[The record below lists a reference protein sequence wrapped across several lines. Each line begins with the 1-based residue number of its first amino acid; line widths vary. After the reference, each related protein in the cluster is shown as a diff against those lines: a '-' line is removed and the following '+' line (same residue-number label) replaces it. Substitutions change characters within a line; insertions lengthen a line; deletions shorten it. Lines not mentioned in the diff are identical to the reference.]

1 MLKLLWADI
10 KMLVRNK
17 QALFWSLAFPLLFTI
32 IFGLFFGG
40 SNANVGTIG
49 IVKNSDTEIANNLNQ
64 AIESAEIFKLQKKN
78 SADEIKEAMRKN
90 QISGGLL
97 IPEGFGEFTQNSN
110 NKIIIIEDPANAQV
124 NSALTGFL
132 QSYLTQVDYRINN
145 IKPTFSIV
153 EEKSS
158 DKTIN
163 YFDFV
168 LVGLIGLALMNSS
181 IMGLAIGIT
190 RYREDKTLKRITT
203 TPLKTW
209 KFITAEVISRLF
221 QNFLQVSIIL
231 IVAVF
236 AFKAHI
242 TGSYWMLYLF
252 ALIGAILF
260 QMMGF
265 MIASLVRTSSA
276 AEGMAQSIA
285 IPMMFLAGVFF
296 PIDALPYW
304 FFSIVQFLPLAPL
317 LRMLRA
323 VALEAKTPF
332 DNPLNILIV
341 AGWIVIFFA
350 IAVWKFRL
358 SDE

>member
-10 KMLVRNK
+10 KMIIRNK
-17 QALFWSLAFPLLFTI
+17 QALFWSLAFPLLFTVV
-32 IFGLFFGG
+32 FGFFFGG

-49 IVKNSDTEIANNLNQ
+49 IVNNSNTEIATNLNQ
-64 AIESAEIFKLQKKN
+64 TVEDVGIFKIQTKDN
-78 SADEIKEAMRKN
+78 VDAIKEAMRKN
-90 QISGGLL
+90 QISGGLV
-97 IPEGFGEFTQNSN
+97 IPEGFGDLTQKNDN
-110 NKIIIIEDPANAQV
+110 QIIVIEDPANAQV

-132 QSYLTQVDYRINN
+132 SNYLTQVDYKINN
-145 IKPTFSIV
+145 IKPTFTIV

-168 LVGLIGLALMNSS
+168 LVGLVGLVLMNSS

-209 KFITAEVISRLF
+209 KFIVAEVISRLI
-221 QNFLQVSIIL
+221 QNFFQITIIIL
-231 IVAVF
+231 VAIF

-242 TGSYWMLYLF
+242 TGSYWLFYLF
-252 ALIGAILF
+252 ALLGAILF

-265 MIASLVRTSSA
+265 MIASLVKTSSA
-276 AEGMAQSIA
+276 AEGMAQA
-285 IPMMFLAGVFF
+285 ISLPMMFLAGVFF
-296 PIDALPYW
+296 PIDALPHWLY
-304 FFSIVQFLPLAPL
+304 SVVQFLPLAPL

-332 DNPLNILIV
+332 ENPLNILIV
-341 AGWIVIFFA
+341 VGWIVVFFA